1 MDKKHI
7 VKEKLLISFLIAL
20 EKAYGNWGYLAGR
33 SFVAGIFV
41 ALGATVGFALILVIL
56 GYILN
61 TLGVIP
67 VIGDFFTQLNEFI
80 ISATPN
86 VASLK

>member
-7 VKEKLLISFLIAL
+7 IKEKLLIRFLVAL
-20 EKAYGNWGYLAGR
+20 DKAYGNWGYLAGR

-41 ALGATVGFALILVIL
+41 GLGATVGFALIVVIV

-61 TLGVIP
+61 SLGVIP
-67 VIGDFFTQLNEFI
+67 VIGDFFIKLNEFI

-86 VASLK
+86 VASFK